1 MEDICLTPNIDIK
14 TVEINENGNIYKC
27 KIQIIKDFI
36 QVILFMNDNI
46 KQEGRIHLSQIHSQ
60 LCIYNY
66 NINEIFEEINI
77 LNNNNF
83 NIIKEDNKYS
93 LKIEFII
100 LRKKK
105 YLIIDL
111 IKNKINNNDLIQT
124 ITELK
129 EIIKSKD
136 NEIQLLKE
144 KLNQYQLN
152 NINDNTYNNFNIKL
166 KEPIHKLKYHTSCIN
181 CSTVLNDGRFVTGS
195 I

>member
-1 MEDICLTPNIDIK
+1 MENICLTPNIDIK

-111 IKNKINNNDLIQT
+111 INNNNINNNDLIQT

-144 KLNQYQLN
+144 KLN
-152 NINDNTYNNFNIKL
+152 
-166 KEPIHKLKYHTSCIN
+166 
-181 CSTVLNDGRFVTGS
+181 
-195 I
+195 